1 MWCILMN
8 KSLRTMYKSMFQ
20 SALVY
25 SHTYLHPPPA
35 PPPLLTTASL
45 FSKHEQKLTETK
57 ERIAEVACL
66 LVEDPEGN
74 VSPLSKL

>member
-1 MWCILMN
+1 
-8 KSLRTMYKSMFQ
+8 MFQ

-74 VSPLSKL
+74 VSPLSKWSL